1 MRIIPISQQECSE
14 LLQRVS
20 IGRLACSLNDQ
31 PYVVPVAFSYE
42 PDCIYIFSTF
52 GKKIEWMRKNPKV
65 CLQADEIGNRSN
77 WTSVVV
83 TGTYL
88 ELNVPQY
95 HTAQR
100 EHARERLAA
109 QCSEWWR
116 IPLSGA
122 RDRALVSSMET
133 VFFRIDIKSISG
145 LRAVP
150 EAGEPAAS
158 GIRSLS
164 KGVWGLR
171 LARLART

>member
-1 MRIIPISQQECSE
+1 MRIIPISQEECSE
-14 LLQRVS
+14 VLQRVS

-77 WTSVVV
+77 WTSVIV

-95 HTAQR
+95 HTSLR
-100 EHARERLAA
+100 EHAREKLAA
-109 QCSEWWR
+109 QSSEWWR

-122 RDRALVSSMET
+122 RDRELVSSMDT
-133 VFFRIDIKSISG
+133 IFFRIDIKSISG

-150 EAGEPAAS
+150 EAEQSVHQG
-158 GIRSLS
+158 
-164 KGVWGLR
+164 
-171 LARLART
+171 TDH